1 VILGLGGGS
10 ALDAAKAI
18 GILAVHPGDPL
29 DYLEVIGGGRPLER
43 PGLPVIALPTT
54 AGTGTE
60 VTRNAVLSSAEH
72 RLKVSLRSPWILPR
86 LAIVDPEL
94 TFGIPSELTAR
105 CGFDALAQLVEPYLS
120 VRANPLT
127 DALCREGM
135 LRSAR
140 SLRRAFISEDPA
152 ARIDLSLAATLS
164 GMALANS
171 GLGIVHGL
179 ASVIGGLLPAPHG
192 AIVARVLSPALRV
205 NLEAL
210 RRRQPEGPGLGR
222 LADIGRWLA
231 GDPRPEAALEWTES
245 LAVNLRIPHLSD
257 YGLTAAMIP
266 KVVEGSA
273 RASSTRSNPIALTD
287 DEIGAILEASL

>member
-1 VILGLGGGS
+1 
-10 ALDAAKAI
+10 
-18 GILAVHPGDPL
+18 
-29 DYLEVIGGGRPLER
+29 
-43 PGLPVIALPTT
+43 
-54 AGTGTE
+54 
-60 VTRNAVLSSAEH
+60 
-72 RLKVSLRSPWILPR
+72 
-86 LAIVDPEL
+86 
-94 TFGIPSELTAR
+94 
-105 CGFDALAQLVEPYLS
+105 
-120 VRANPLT
+120 
-127 DALCREGM
+127 
-135 LRSAR
+135 
-140 SLRRAFISEDPA
+140 
-152 ARIDLSLAATLS
+152 
-164 GMALANS
+164 MALANS

-245 LAVNLRIPHLSD
+245 LAVNLRIPLLSD
-257 YGLTAAMIP
+257 YGLTAAMVP

-273 RASSTRSNPIALTD
+273 RASSTRANPIALTD